1 MVGQNCHFDYTT
13 SLKTIELMKAELEKE
28 GLSPYLMM
36 QPPGY
41 HVPDAKK
48 GGMPELPEYPFG
60 TKRKSSLVFSEEEL
74 RIF

>member
-13 SLKTIELMKAELEKE
+13 SLQTIELMKAELEKE

-41 HVPDAKK
+41 HVPEANK
-48 GGMPELPEYPFG
+48 GGMSALSEYPFG
-60 TKRKSSLVFSEEEL
+60 T
-74 RIF
+74 IFFLLLLLFTIFYAF